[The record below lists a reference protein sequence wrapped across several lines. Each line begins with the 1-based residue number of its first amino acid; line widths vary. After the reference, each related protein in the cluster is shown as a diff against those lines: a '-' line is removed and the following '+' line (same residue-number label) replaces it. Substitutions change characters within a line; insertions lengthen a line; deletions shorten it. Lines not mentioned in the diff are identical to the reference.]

1 MTAGYKHINAYIEII
16 IYLLKA
22 NDWKKTADIQ
32 NYLTKIGIL
41 AGKNPHSDRRLLSV
55 YLNNLEYSGYI
66 EPKYIDEEEYKHR
79 GRISQEWHINKRVFR
94 DIISMNEEEKF
105 AFFTTFNFLP
115 EKYSKT
121 LPFFEILRNLL
132 ARLSFEFNE
141 TMKEK
146 IESAFKYVPDFNE
159 KFSKVDSEIL
169 NKIYKAIIEEKAIRI
184 VYERKNNILK
194 LFPMGVF
201 VYNGLFYLKTID
213 INSEKYKLLKID
225 CIKSISFEDLN
236 PDEEKILRIRSKI
249 YADTA
254 FKFDNE
260 LPFIFAFDIEKSNI
274 GCSSLEKFRFIETQ
288 FHIEEVDNKNLRVYA
303 IGFTGWRFAG
313 RIIVPY
319 ILKFYKPDEKIIEI
333 AKKYKKEIEKNY
345 KDISFDIKENEKR
358 YEEFRN
364 TYLLVL
370 QERQTAI

>member
-16 IYLLKA
+16 MYLLRE

-41 AGKNPHSDRRLLSV
+41 NGKNLHSDRRLLSV

-66 EPKYIDEEEYKHR
+66 EAKYIDEDKYKRR
-79 GRISQEWHINKRVFR
+79 GRKSQEWRINRRVFR
-94 DIISMNEEEKF
+94 DIISINEEEKF
-105 AFFTTFNFLP
+105 AFFTSFNFLP
-115 EKYSKT
+115 EKYSNT

-132 ARLSFEFNE
+132 SRLSSDFNE
-141 TMKEK
+141 NMREK

-159 KFSKVDSEIL
+159 KFSKVDNEIL
-169 NKIYKAIIEEKAIRI
+169 SKIYKAIIEEKAIRI
-184 VYERKNNILK
+184 MYEKKDNILK
-194 LFPMGVF
+194 LFPIGVF

-274 GCSSLEKFRFIETQ
+274 GCSSLKKFRFIKTQ
-288 FHIEEVDNKNLRVYA
+288 FHIEEVDNKTLRVYA
-303 IGFTGWRFAG
+303 IGFTGWRFSG

-333 AKKYKKEIEKNY
+333 AKKHKKEIEKNY

-358 YEEFRN
+358 YEEFRK
-364 TYLLVL
+364 TYLLIL
-370 QERQTAI
+370 QERQNAI